1 MIVFYFAFGSNLD
14 WKQMKE
20 RCPSTSFYCRVS
32 LSNYRIDFTRK
43 SSRLECGVADIVKD
57 NNSKV
62 YGVVY
67 RIDEVDLGKLDRH
80 EGYIPQRDKNAY
92 RRREIMVLKEDN
104 DEEPIT
110 AFTYEVEKK
119 EFDKHK
125 PNKDYKNLIVTGAK
139 HWKLPKEYI
148 KFLENI
154 ETMEDK

>member
-1 MIVFYFAFGSNLD
+1 MLYFAYGSNLD
-14 WKQMKE
+14 WKRIKK
-20 RCPSTSFYCRVS
+20 RCPSASFYCMTS
-32 LSNYRIDFTRK
+32 LPNYRIDFTRK
-43 SSRLECGVADIVKD
+43 SRRLECGVADIVKD

-62 YGVVY
+62 FGVVY
-67 RIDEVDLGKLDRH
+67 RIDEIDLGKLDKR

-119 EFDKHK
+119 EFGKYK

-139 HWKLPKEYI
+139 FWKLPEDYI
-148 KFLENI
+148 NFLENI
-154 ETMEDK
+154 ETMKDK